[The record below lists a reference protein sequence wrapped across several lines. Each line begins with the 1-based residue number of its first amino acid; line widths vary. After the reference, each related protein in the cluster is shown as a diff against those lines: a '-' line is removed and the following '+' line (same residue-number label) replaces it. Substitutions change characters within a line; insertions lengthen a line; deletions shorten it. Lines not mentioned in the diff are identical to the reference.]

1 MILEKDFLFRH
12 YNKELAGKLPAFD
25 CGDEDLNAFF
35 QEDAFNYDA
44 QLLGRSYC
52 FLSALEGD
60 IAAVFTL
67 SNSAIRVAELP
78 NNAKRRLVKL
88 IPWVKQGRN
97 YPAVLIGRLGV
108 SRKYRNQKIGSQ
120 IIDFIKAWF
129 LSDHNKTGCRFVVVD
144 AYNKEDVLH
153 FYSNDNNKF
162 SFLFKEES
170 QEKLYNS
177 VAADEAL
184 KTRQMYFDL
193 ATLL

>member
-1 MILEKDFLFRH
+1 MILEKDFLFRR
-12 YNKELAGKLPAFD
+12 YNKELAGKLPVFD

-60 IAAVFTL
+60 IAAIFTL

-78 NNAKRRLVKL
+78 NNAKRKLVKL

-129 LSDHNKTGCRFVVVD
+129 LSNHNKTGCRFVVVD

-153 FYSNDNNKF
+153 FYSNANNKF

-177 VAADEAL
+177 IPADENL

>member
-1 MILEKDFLFRH
+1 MILEKDFLFRR
-12 YNKELAGKLPAFD
+12 YNRELAGKLPVFD

-108 SRKYRNQKIGSQ
+108 SRKYRNQRIGSQ

-129 LSDHNKTGCRFVVVD
+129 LSNHNKTGCRFVVVD

-153 FYSNDNNKF
+153 FYSNANNKF

-177 VAADEAL
+177 IPANENL

>member
-1 MILEKDFLFRH
+1 LILEKDFLFRR
-12 YNKELAGKLPAFD
+12 YNKEIAGKLPAFD

-35 QEDAFNYDA
+35 QEDAFSYDA

-78 NNAKRRLVKL
+78 SNAKRRLVKL

-108 SRKYRNQKIGSQ
+108 CRKYRNQKVGSQ

-129 LSDHNKTGCRFVVVD
+129 LSDHNKTGCRFIVVD

-153 FYSNDNNKF
+153 FYSNENNKF

-170 QEKLYNS
+170 QEKSYNS
-177 VAADEAL
+177 IPADEAL

>member
-1 MILEKDFLFRH
+1 MNLEKDFLFRR
-12 YNKELAGKLPAFD
+12 YNEELAEKVPVFD
-25 CGDEDLNAFF
+25 CGDDDLNDFF
-35 QEDAFNYDA
+35 REDAFNYDA

-52 FLSALEGD
+52 FLSATNNI

-67 SNSAIRVAELP
+67 SNSAIRVTELP

-88 IPWVKQGRN
+88 IPWIKQGRN

-108 SRKYRNQKIGSQ
+108 SKNFRNQKLGSQ

-129 LSDHNKTGCRFVVVD
+129 LSNHNKTGCRFIVVD
-144 AYNKEDVLH
+144 AYNREDILH

-162 SFLFKEES
+162 SFLFKDEN
-170 QEKLYNS
+170 QEKAYNNIP
-177 VAADEAL
+177 EEETL
-184 KTRQMYFDL
+184 RTRQMYFDL

>member
-1 MILEKDFLFRH
+1 MILEKDFLFRR

-52 FLSALEGD
+52 FLSASHGD
-60 IAAVFTL
+60 IASVFTL

-129 LSDHNKTGCRFVVVD
+129 LSNHNKTGCRFVVVD

-153 FYSNDNNKF
+153 FYSNANNKF

-177 VAADEAL
+177 IPADENL

>member
-1 MILEKDFLFRH
+1 MILEKDFLFRR

-78 NNAKRRLVKL
+78 NNAKRKLVKL

-108 SRKYRNQKIGSQ
+108 SQKYRNKKIGSQ

-129 LSDHNKTGCRFVVVD
+129 LSDHNKTGCRFIVVD
-144 AYNKEDVLH
+144 AYNKKDVLH
-153 FYSNDNNKF
+153 FYSNDNNNF

-170 QEKLYNS
+170 QEKMYNS
-177 VAADEAL
+177 IPADEAL

-193 ATLL
+193 AALL

>member
-1 MILEKDFLFRH
+1 MILEKDFLFRR
-12 YNKELAGKLPAFD
+12 YNKELAGKLPVFD

-52 FLSALEGD
+52 FLSALKGD
-60 IAAVFTL
+60 IAAIFTL

-108 SRKYRNQKIGSQ
+108 SRKYRNQRIGSQ

-177 VAADEAL
+177 IPVDEAL

-193 ATLL
+193 AMLL

>member
-1 MILEKDFLFRH
+1 MILEKDFLFRRN
-12 YNKELAGKLPAFD
+12 NKELAGKLPVFD

-60 IAAVFTL
+60 IAAIFTL

-129 LSDHNKTGCRFVVVD
+129 LSNHNKTGCRFVVVD

-153 FYSNDNNKF
+153 FYSNANNKF

-177 VAADEAL
+177 IPADENL

>member
-1 MILEKDFLFRH
+1 MILEKDFLFRR

-78 NNAKRRLVKL
+78 SNAKRRLVKL

-129 LSDHNKTGCRFVVVD
+129 LSNHNKTGCRFVVVD

-153 FYSNDNNKF
+153 FYSNANNKF

-177 VAADEAL
+177 IPADENL

>member
-1 MILEKDFLFRH
+1 MILEKDFLFRR
-12 YNKELAGKLPAFD
+12 YNKELAEKLPAFD

-52 FLSALEGD
+52 FLSASEGD

-97 YPAVLIGRLGV
+97 YPAVL
-108 SRKYRNQKIGSQ
+108 IGSQ

-162 SFLFKEES
+162 SFLFKEEG

-177 VAADEAL
+177 IPVDEAL

>member
-1 MILEKDFLFRH
+1 MILEKDFLFRR

-177 VAADEAL
+177 IPADENL

>member
-1 MILEKDFLFRH
+1 MILEKDFLFRR
-12 YNKELAGKLPAFD
+12 YNKELAGKLPVFD

-78 NNAKRRLVKL
+78 SNAKRRLVKL

-129 LSDHNKTGCRFVVVD
+129 LSNHNKTGCRFVVVD

-162 SFLFKEES
+162 SFLFKEEC

-177 VAADEAL
+177 VPTDEIL

>member
-1 MILEKDFLFRH
+1 MNLEKDFLFRR
-12 YNKELAGKLPAFD
+12 YNKELAEKVPVFD
-25 CGDEDLNAFF
+25 CGDDDLNDFF
-35 QEDAFNYDA
+35 REDAFNYDA

-52 FLSALEGD
+52 FLSATNNI

-67 SNSAIRVAELP
+67 SNSAIRVTELP

-88 IPWVKQGRN
+88 IPWIKQGRN

-108 SRKYRNQKIGSQ
+108 SKNFRNQKLGSQ

-129 LSDHNKTGCRFVVVD
+129 LSNHNKTGCRFIVVD
-144 AYNKEDVLH
+144 AYNREDVLH

-162 SFLFKEES
+162 SFLFKDEN
-170 QEKLYNS
+170 QEKAYNNIP
-177 VAADEAL
+177 EEEPL
-184 KTRQMYFDL
+184 RTRQMYFDL

>member
-1 MILEKDFLFRH
+1 M
-12 YNKELAGKLPAFD
+12 
-25 CGDEDLNAFF
+25 
-35 QEDAFNYDA
+35 
-44 QLLGRSYC
+44 
-52 FLSALEGD
+52 
-60 IAAVFTL
+60 
-67 SNSAIRVAELP
+67 
-78 NNAKRRLVKL
+78 KL

-153 FYSNDNNKF
+153 FYSNANNKF

-177 VAADEAL
+177 IPADENL
-184 KTRQMYFDL
+184 KSRQMYFDL

>member
-1 MILEKDFLFRH
+1 
-12 YNKELAGKLPAFD
+12 
-25 CGDEDLNAFF
+25 
-35 QEDAFNYDA
+35 
-44 QLLGRSYC
+44 
-52 FLSALEGD
+52 
-60 IAAVFTL
+60 L

-108 SRKYRNQKIGSQ
+108 SRKYRNQRIGSQ

-153 FYSNDNNKF
+153 FYSNDNNNF

-177 VAADEAL
+177 IPVDEAL

>member
-1 MILEKDFLFRH
+1 MILEKDFLFRR
-12 YNKELAGKLPAFD
+12 YNKELAGKLPVFD

-129 LSDHNKTGCRFVVVD
+129 LSNHNKTGCRFVVVD

-153 FYSNDNNKF
+153 FCSNACNKF

-177 VAADEAL
+177 IPADENL

>member
-1 MILEKDFLFRH
+1 MILEKDFLFRR
-12 YNKELAGKLPAFD
+12 YNKELAGKLPVFD

-60 IAAVFTL
+60 IAAIFTL

-108 SRKYRNQKIGSQ
+108 CRKYRNQRIGSQ

-129 LSDHNKTGCRFVVVD
+129 LSNHNKTGCRFVVVD

-153 FYSNDNNKF
+153 FYSNANNKF

-177 VAADEAL
+177 IPADENL

>member
-1 MILEKDFLFRH
+1 MILEKDFLFRR
-12 YNKELAGKLPAFD
+12 YNKDLAGKLPAFD

-35 QEDAFNYDA
+35 HEDAFNYDA

-129 LSDHNKTGCRFVVVD
+129 LSGHNKTGCRFIVVD
-144 AYNKEDVLH
+144 AYHKEDVLH
-153 FYSNDNNKF
+153 FYSNANNKF

-177 VAADEAL
+177 IPADENL

>member
-1 MILEKDFLFRH
+1 MILEKDFLFRR

-153 FYSNDNNKF
+153 FYSNANNKF

-177 VAADEAL
+177 IPANENL

>member
-1 MILEKDFLFRH
+1 LILEKDFLFRR

-52 FLSALEGD
+52 FLSASHGD
-60 IAAVFTL
+60 IASVFTL

-129 LSDHNKTGCRFVVVD
+129 LSDHNKTGCRFIVVD
-144 AYNKEDVLH
+144 AYNREDVLH
-153 FYSNDNNKF
+153 FYSNDNNGF

-170 QEKLYNS
+170 QEKSYNS
-177 VAADEAL
+177 LAVDESL

>member
-1 MILEKDFLFRH
+1 MILEKDFLFRR

-35 QEDAFNYDA
+35 QEDAFSYDA

-52 FLSALEGD
+52 FLSALDGD

-78 NNAKRRLVKL
+78 SNAKRRLVKL

-108 SRKYRNQKIGSQ
+108 SRKYRNQRIGSQ

-177 VAADEAL
+177 IPANENL

>member
-1 MILEKDFLFRH
+1 MILEKDFLFRR
-12 YNKELAGKLPAFD
+12 YNKEIAGKLPAFD

-35 QEDAFNYDA
+35 QEDAFSYDA

-129 LSDHNKTGCRFVVVD
+129 LSD
-144 AYNKEDVLH
+144 
-153 FYSNDNNKF
+153 F
-162 SFLFKEES
+162 SFLFKEEC

-177 VAADEAL
+177 IPAEEAL

>member
-1 MILEKDFLFRH
+1 MILEKDFLFRR

-108 SRKYRNQKIGSQ
+108 SRKYRNQRIGSQ

-153 FYSNDNNKF
+153 FYSNANNKF

-177 VAADEAL
+177 IPANENL

>member
-1 MILEKDFLFRH
+1 MILEKDFLFRR
-12 YNKELAGKLPAFD
+12 YNKELAEKLPAFD

-60 IAAVFTL
+60 VAAVFTL

-129 LSDHNKTGCRFVVVD
+129 LSNHNKTGCRFVVVD

-153 FYSNDNNKF
+153 FYSNANNKF

-177 VAADEAL
+177 IPADENL

>member
-1 MILEKDFLFRH
+1 MILEKDFLFRR
-12 YNKELAGKLPAFD
+12 YNKNLAGKLPAFD

-52 FLSALEGD
+52 FLSALDGD
-60 IAAVFTL
+60 VAAAFTL

-108 SRKYRNQKIGSQ
+108 SRKYRNQKMGSQ

-129 LSDHNKTGCRFVVVD
+129 LSDHNKTGCRFIVVD

-162 SFLFKEES
+162 SFLFKEER

-177 VAADEAL
+177 ISADETL

>member
-1 MILEKDFLFRH
+1 MILEKDFLFRR
-12 YNKELAGKLPAFD
+12 YNKELAEKLPAFD

-60 IAAVFTL
+60 IAAIFTL

-129 LSDHNKTGCRFVVVD
+129 LSNHNKTGCRFVVVD

-153 FYSNDNNKF
+153 FYSNANNKF

-177 VAADEAL
+177 IPADENL

>member
-1 MILEKDFLFRH
+1 MILEKDFLFRR

-177 VAADEAL
+177 IPVDEAL

>member
-1 MILEKDFLFRH
+1 LILEKDFLFRR
-12 YNKELAGKLPAFD
+12 YNKELAGKLPVFD

-60 IAAVFTL
+60 IAAIFTL

-129 LSDHNKTGCRFVVVD
+129 LSNHNKTGCRFVVVD

-153 FYSNDNNKF
+153 FYSNASNKF

-177 VAADEAL
+177 IPADENL

>member
-1 MILEKDFLFRH
+1 MNLEKDFLFRR
-12 YNKELAGKLPAFD
+12 YNKELAEKVPVFD
-25 CGDEDLNAFF
+25 CGDDDLNDFF
-35 QEDAFNYDA
+35 HEDAFNYDA

-52 FLSALEGD
+52 FLSATNNI

-67 SNSAIRVAELP
+67 SNSAIRVTELP

-88 IPWVKQGRN
+88 IPWIKQGRN

-108 SRKYRNQKIGSQ
+108 SKNFRNQKLGSQ

-129 LSDHNKTGCRFVVVD
+129 LSNHNKTGCRFIVVD
-144 AYNKEDVLH
+144 AYNREDVLH

-162 SFLFKEES
+162 SFLFKDEN
-170 QEKLYNS
+170 QEKAYNNIP
-177 VAADEAL
+177 EEEPL
-184 KTRQMYFDL
+184 RTRQMYFDL

>member
-1 MILEKDFLFRH
+1 LILEKDFLFRR
-12 YNKELAGKLPAFD
+12 YNKELAEKVPVFD
-25 CGDEDLNAFF
+25 CGDEDLNNFF

-52 FLSALEGD
+52 FLSAHDKD

-67 SNSAIRVAELP
+67 SNSAIRVSELP

-97 YPAVLIGRLGV
+97 YPAVLIGRFGV
-108 SRKYRNQKIGSQ
+108 NRKYRNQKLGSQ
-120 IIDFIKAWF
+120 ILDFIKAWF

-144 AYNKEDVLH
+144 AYNREDVLH
-153 FYSNDNNKF
+153 FYSNDKNKF
-162 SFLFKEES
+162 TFLFKEEE
-170 QEKLYNS
+170 QEKAYSNIPENEPLR
-177 VAADEAL
+177 
-184 KTRQMYFDL
+184 TRQMYFDL

>member
-1 MILEKDFLFRH
+1 MILEKDFLFRR
-12 YNKELAGKLPAFD
+12 YNKELAGKLPVFD

-78 NNAKRRLVKL
+78 SNAKRRLVKL

-129 LSDHNKTGCRFVVVD
+129 LSNHNKTGCRFVVVD

-153 FYSNDNNKF
+153 FYSNANNKF

-177 VAADEAL
+177 IPADENL

>member
-1 MILEKDFLFRH
+1 MILEKDFLFRR
-12 YNKELAGKLPAFD
+12 YNKELAGKLPVFD

-129 LSDHNKTGCRFVVVD
+129 LSDHNKTGCRFIVVD

-177 VAADEAL
+177 IPADENL

>member
-1 MILEKDFLFRH
+1 MILEKDFLFRR
-12 YNKELAGKLPAFD
+12 YNKDLAGKLPAFD

-108 SRKYRNQKIGSQ
+108 SRKYRNQRIGSQ

-153 FYSNDNNKF
+153 FYSNANNKF

-177 VAADEAL
+177 IPVDEAL

>member
-1 MILEKDFLFRH
+1 MILEKDFLFRR
-12 YNKELAGKLPAFD
+12 YNKELAGKLPVFD

-60 IAAVFTL
+60 IAAIFTL

-129 LSDHNKTGCRFVVVD
+129 LSNHNKTGCRFVVVD

-153 FYSNDNNKF
+153 FYSNASNKF

-177 VAADEAL
+177 IPADENL

>member
-1 MILEKDFLFRH
+1 LILEKDFLFRR

-108 SRKYRNQKIGSQ
+108 SRKYRNQRIGSQ

-153 FYSNDNNKF
+153 FYSNDNNNF

-177 VAADEAL
+177 IPVDEAL

>member
-1 MILEKDFLFRH
+1 MILEKDFLFRR
-12 YNKELAGKLPAFD
+12 YNKELAGKLPVFD

-60 IAAVFTL
+60 IAAIFTL

-129 LSDHNKTGCRFVVVD
+129 LSNHNKTGCRFVVVD

-153 FYSNDNNKF
+153 FYSNANNKF

-177 VAADEAL
+177 IPADENL